1 MSAPLKLVHGSGKT
15 LTLVPTRLALRLKSP
30 ASKDFAPKIDAS
42 PLVDLDRGTDLF
54 DGKTKKPT
62 RSVAHRANLFWLRAK
77 SDNPETEKFLVSAAA
92 ENLRHVAP
100 VYQLEGHG
108 PEGLVLVDPEIL
120 LVTSPLPAEKLAA
133 VLSEAGLVIDPRSKL
148 VQPHWIVRH
157 AHGGSVLGLAETLRQ
172 RFARYVQHVAY
183 DCVHL
188 LETTCFTPDDTH
200 YGQQTNLPRLGVDVA
215 WNEGRGA
222 GVRIALL
229 DEGGLNLVH
238 EDIDTNNRGNYQGW
252 RAGSWGPTEAGGG
265 GSPSGHA
272 TNMAGIL
279 WAATNDA
286 KGVAGIADEATLY
299 YLDVGNPASTTEVL
313 AALTAAWA
321 NPPGGQR
328 PHVIVFGHVG
338 AGWDD
343 PSIRTLLTTIATDPV
358 GAVVCLPTGPTT
370 DPEGP
375 NNTAVL
381 FPAALTG
388 MVACGATE
396 ISGANDPRL
405 VAGPTGEGSRYAAPS
420 GGQGVTLVATGLD
433 LFTTGESSNNS
444 YVQVRGTSGAAAT
457 IGGIAA
463 LLRKK
468 YPGFS
473 AARVVDHLCR
483 SVKKV
488 GPYLYSEGPNGTEI
502 FATNS
507 EVGFGQVNAK
517 QALDYA
523 DVYVRDGNGDDGQ
536 EPSNIP
542 AFWAYSDVLIFDTAQ
557 AITDASFLPQPTTAN
572 QFHNPTPA
580 SPAHAYVRVVNLG
593 PGPANN
599 VRVRLVLGE
608 SSTGWRFPMDWLHAD
623 DSQHVVAVDPNNA
636 NQDFVLVGTIPA
648 PTVNQPLPS
657 AIAHFIIDKT
667 IPWLPAGANR
677 QAHVCSMP
685 SVRADNDYPF
695 EATLN
700 ALTTVGIFGG
710 EQQIRNNVAQRNLT
724 VLSANS
730 PWRFSFW
737 VGRAAKD
744 VVSHL
749 HVDAT
754 KLRGAGG
761 IKLQMDPVVHAA
773 ALAPEVGC
781 DDAITV
787 LEDSRFHVRVGGH
800 VGVLTAKAGSRFE
813 PTHASH
819 LTVAHPVGQMPTNG
833 AVTLPATGV
842 VQIRRPD
849 GQPTRMNLEIAVPA
863 GFGPTDFA
871 DIDLIERTA
880 DGRVLG
886 GIRVRLVK

>member
-1 MSAPLKLVHGSGKT
+1 MSAPSKLIHGSGKI
-15 LTLVPTRLALRLKSP
+15 LDLVSTRLALRLKAP
-30 ASKDFAPKIDAS
+30 APKDFASKIDAS
-42 PLVDLDRGTDLF
+42 PLVDLDRAADLF
-54 DGKTKKPT
+54 DGKKKATT
-62 RSVAHRANLFWLRAK
+62 RAVAHRPNLLWLRTK
-77 SDNPETEKFLVSAAA
+77 SDSPETVKFLEASAG

-100 VYQLEGHG
+100 VYQLDGHG

-120 LVTSPLPAEKLAA
+120 LVTSPVPGEMLAK
-133 VLSEAGLVIDPRSKL
+133 VLGEVGLVIDVARSKL
-148 VQPHWIVRH
+148 VRPHWIVRN
-157 AHGGSVLGLAETLRQ
+157 AHGGTILGYVEKLRD
-172 RFARYVQHVAY
+172 RFAQYLQHVSY

-238 EDIDTNNRGNYQGW
+238 EDIDTNSRGNYQGW

-299 YLDVGNPASTTEVL
+299 YLDVGSPASTTEVL

-321 NPPGGQR
+321 NPPGGLR
-328 PHVIVFGHVG
+328 PHVIVFGHAG

-343 PSIRTLLTTIATDPV
+343 PSIRTLLTSIASDPV

-370 DPEGP
+370 EPEGP
-375 NNTAVL
+375 SNTAVL
-381 FPAALTG
+381 FPAALPG

-396 ISGANDPRL
+396 ISGATDPRL
-405 VAGPTGEGSRYAAPS
+405 AAGPSGEGSRYAAPS

-433 LFTTGESSNNS
+433 LFTTGEATNNA

-463 LLRKK
+463 LLRQK
-468 YPGFS
+468 YPAFS
-473 AARVVDHLCR
+473 AARIVDQLCR
-483 SVKKV
+483 SVTKV
-488 GPYLYSEGPNGTEI
+488 GPYLYSEGPNGTDI
-502 FATNS
+502 FATNP

-523 DVYVRDGNGDDGQ
+523 DVYVRDGNGDEGQ
-536 EPSNIP
+536 EPSNVP
-542 AFWAYSDVLIFDTAQ
+542 LFWAYSDVLIYDTAQ

-572 QFHNPTPA
+572 QFHNPSSSA
-580 SPAHAYVRVVNLG
+580 PAHAYVRVVNRG

-623 DSQHVVAVDPNNA
+623 DSQHVVAVDPNHPA
-636 NQDFVLVGTIPA
+636 QDFVLIGTIPA

-657 AIAHFIIDKT
+657 AIAHFVINRA
-667 IPWLPAGANR
+667 IPWLPAGTN
-677 QAHVCSMP
+677 QEAHICSMP

-754 KLRGAGG
+754 KLRGAANL
-761 IKLQMDPVVHAA
+761 KLQVDPIAHAT
-773 ALAPEVGC
+773 ALGSK
-781 DDAITV
+781 DSDAIT
-787 LEDSRFHVRVGGH
+787 LLDDTRFHLRVGAH
-800 VGVLTAKAGSRFE
+800 AGVLTAKAGSRFE
-813 PTHASH
+813 PSVASH
-819 LTVAHPVGQMPTNG
+819 VAVTHPIGLVPTEG
-833 AVTLPATGV
+833 VATLPASGI

-849 GQPTRMNLEIAVPA
+849 GQPTRMNLEIPVPA

-871 DIDLIERTA
+871 DVDLIERTA

-886 GIRVRLVK
+886 GIRLRLVK